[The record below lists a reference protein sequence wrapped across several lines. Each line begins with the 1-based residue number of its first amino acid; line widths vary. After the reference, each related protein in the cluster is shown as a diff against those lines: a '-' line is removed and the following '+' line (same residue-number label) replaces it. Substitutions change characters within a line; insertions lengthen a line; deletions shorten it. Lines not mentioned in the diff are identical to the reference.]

1 MIIPGDFLG
10 DIRIVGFHQRKQLAG
25 DIPDQTTMII
35 AGPYLAG
42 VLLGRLLNGGGQ
54 SSREVGT
61 IFMLIPWFT
70 LQSVPGETRSWILSA
85 FTRPLSQL

>member
-1 MIIPGDFLG
+1 
-10 DIRIVGFHQRKQLAG
+10 
-25 DIPDQTTMII
+25 MII

-70 LQSVPGETRSWILSA
+70 LQSVPGETRSWILSE